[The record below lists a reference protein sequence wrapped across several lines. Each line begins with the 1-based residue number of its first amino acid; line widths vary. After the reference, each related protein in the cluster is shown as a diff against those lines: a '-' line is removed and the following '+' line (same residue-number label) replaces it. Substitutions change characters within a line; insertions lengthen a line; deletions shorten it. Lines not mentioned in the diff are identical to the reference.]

1 MPGTMKVIVNPVAEF
16 THRNGNDGHCDY
28 LMPKFGMCHHHVGS
42 FYNTFILLYNQHIFF
57 HSTNYRRFAS
67 AENHSSN
74 YMPYQIFIGKK
85 NTHQPQQQQQQ
96 QAMCVCFHCSNLF
109 DREST
114 EINFFFFEK
123 NRSTAMTL

>member
-57 HSTNYRRFAS
+57 TAPIIAVSLLQKIIA
-67 AENHSSN
+67 
-74 YMPYQIFIGKK
+74 QITCPIKYLLRKK

-96 QAMCVCFHCSNLF
+96 QAMKEVCLLPLQQSI
-109 DREST
+109 R
-114 EINFFFFEK
+114 
-123 NRSTAMTL
+123 